1 MLTKDYKL
9 FLGNI
14 TEKEMVLASG
24 ELFGFNV
31 GAFEIKLIA
40 GCLVVMFFVKN
51 TLGPSCFESKP
62 CFKP

>member
-14 TEKEMVLASG
+14 TEEEMVLASG

-40 GCLVVMFFVKN
+40 GCLAVRGFMFKKVGSILILN
-51 TLGPSCFESKP
+51 
-62 CFKP
+62 

>member
-14 TEKEMVLASG
+14 TEEEMVLASG

-51 TLGPSCFESKP
+51 PLGPSCL
-62 CFKP
+62 